1 MLEYE
6 SRSAK
11 TMALLKLQKARETRD
26 ASQTSLQ
33 RLKSE
38 RVVLGRVDAGNAAA
52 MDARIAAAQTQLEAN
67 EQSVQTAQR
76 ECDKI
81 ACEPPKDAAKQRAA
95 DLEDQAKDKQDIA
108 QQTGNVLASNDDT
121 LPVWAYVLIA
131 VAVLGFVAGLAWFL
145 TREPSQPAAAV
156 ASNATLLAPAPASA
170 ALSAAAVPAA
180 TAPVAAKAVEPA
192 AAAVAV
198 PVSTEAVEP
207 AAPAVAVPVSAAAV
221 PAVTALGEMS
231 SVAAPAAAEPAAAVA
246 APAPVA
252 NPAAAAALGEMSS
265 VVAVPVAAVPAAVPP
280 PAAAAPVAAVPVA
293 TAEKTPAKA
302 AMPNVPVGL

>member
-1 MLEYE
+1 MDAAALEYE

-38 RVVLGRVDAGNAAA
+38 RVVLGRVYAGNAAA
-52 MDARIAAAQTQLEAN
+52 MDARIASAQTQLAAN

-121 LPVWAYVLIA
+121 LPASTRVCCIV
-131 VAVLGFVAGLAWFL
+131 GGSGTSSNGAGGGKRA
-145 TREPSQPAAAV
+145 
-156 ASNATLLAPAPASA
+156 
-170 ALSAAAVPAA
+170 
-180 TAPVAAKAVEPA
+180 
-192 AAAVAV
+192 
-198 PVSTEAVEP
+198 
-207 AAPAVAVPVSAAAV
+207 
-221 PAVTALGEMS
+221 GCGGS
-231 SVAAPAAAEPAAAVA
+231 SGTSVD
-246 APAPVA
+246 
-252 NPAAAAALGEMSS
+252 GSS
-265 VVAVPVAAVPAAVPP
+265 
-280 PAAAAPVAAVPVA
+280 
-293 TAEKTPAKA
+293 
-302 AMPNVPVGL
+302 